1 MLTWVLYDISEDK
14 HRTKAAQCCQ
24 QAGLY
29 RVQKSVFL
37 GDLNKNQI
45 DQLTLQLEEQMDTDS
60 DSIYIFPMCR
70 PDFDQARLLG
80 QAFDQSLVTNELNA
94 MLL

>member
-1 MLTWVLYDISEDK
+1 MLTWVIYDISEDK
-14 HRTKAAQCCQ
+14 LRTRAAKSCQ

-37 GDLNKNQI
+37 GDLNKNQV
-45 DQLTLQLEEQMDTDS
+45 DQLSLQLEEQMNPES
-60 DSIYIFPMCR
+60 DSIYVFPMCR

-80 QAFDQSLVTNELNA
+80 QAFDQSLVTDELNA
-94 MLL
+94 LLL